1 MAVWTIFAILLWGFG
16 CFINGAMFVI
26 VEKRRHEE
34 EIPFAEAWKREVEES
49 QDSQSGRIGM
59 RFCYF
64 MVEILVRVLPENSY
78 PISE

>member
-1 MAVWTIFAILLWGFG
+1 MAVWILAVLLWGFG
-16 CFINGAMFVI
+16 CFINGAMFVM

-49 QDSQSGRIGM
+49 QDSKTGRILM
-59 RFCYF
+59 RMTYF
-64 MVEILVRVLPENSY
+64 MVDILVRLLPEKIY